1 LKKISILIF
10 VLFFSLVNAK
20 EFEFDTMV
28 IYTVKFMQTEGQAFC
43 FTNSKNDTY
52 CLKLSKLED
61 SYEGRIYD
69 YNDKKVHYFR
79 VENIKSD
86 TVHDDEFVFL
96 YTSDLSGINE
106 NWYSKYLF
114 EFKTIDEN
122 ESYKKV
128 KLNVYKNSKRKKSIM
143 SYDFELILNDTNL
156 FSTFRLSC
164 IHPFEFVSKFNMY
177 ENYLV
182 KNAVGNTL
190 SGKKIENNLLV
201 YKKVNF
207 SIRIP

>member
-1 LKKISILIF
+1 MQAEKK
-10 VLFFSLVNAK
+10 
-20 EFEFDTMV
+20 
-28 IYTVKFMQTEGQAFC
+28 AFC

-52 CLKLSKLED
+52 CLKLFRLED
-61 SYEGRIYD
+61 SYEGRIFD
-69 YNDKKVHYFR
+69 YNNKKVHYFR
-79 VENIKSD
+79 VDNIKSENID
-86 TVHDDEFVFL
+86 DDEFVFL

-128 KLNVYKNSKRKKSIM
+128 KLNVYKNSKRKKSII
-143 SYDFELILNDTNL
+143 SYDLELIPNDTNL

-164 IHPFEFVSKFNMY
+164 IHPLEFVSKFNMN
-177 ENYLV
+177 ENYIV
-182 KNAVGNTL
+182 KKAVGNTL

-201 YKKVNF
+201 YKKVDF
-207 SIRIP
+207 SINIP